1 MLKIE
6 IMNYTDEI
14 IHIVNSDTP
23 YTDLENVIEKI
34 YTEGVKSG
42 VESQQQKIKD
52 IINEKEKH

>member
-1 MLKIE
+1 
-6 IMNYTDEI
+6 MNYTDEI

-34 YTEGVKSG
+34 YNEGVKSG